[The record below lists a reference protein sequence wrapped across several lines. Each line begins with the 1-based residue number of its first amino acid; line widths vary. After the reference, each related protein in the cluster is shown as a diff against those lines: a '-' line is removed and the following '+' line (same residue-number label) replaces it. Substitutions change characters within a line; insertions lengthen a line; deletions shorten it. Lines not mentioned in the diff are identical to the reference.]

1 MSWNVTIVHRVQ
13 ANDFY
18 GRGKKNIEKNIDLD
32 EATMRRKKIIRGR
45 VNHCAVPDLVI
56 SITQMEK

>member
-1 MSWNVTIVHRVQ
+1 MTFMEEV
-13 ANDFY
+13 FFM
-18 GRGKKNIEKNIDLD
+18 KNIEKNIDLD